1 MRNNKFKLSNMIPN
15 AWFYKLKEIGKPK
28 NQTTTTTSK
37 NKKHPSSLPS
47 KTTSISSKPNQPNQY
62 IPRKSYYFTRNL
74 NQNNHIKLSSS
85 SPPKTPSKNR
95 TRKTTSKSKTCSSP
109 KLVASSVSAD
119 CSCRTTLES
128 VWTKSEP
135 LSSSPLNS
143 VYESESV
150 ETEFRTDRVL
160 LPNET
165 SFDEMVSLSISSCPC
180 NKTSNNNNFNN
191 NNNNIDIV
199 IDVDKNSLPRKD
211 DKLEEYNNSNV
222 SFSKLQL
229 PPIITKP
236 QIKKEHNPVKEQ
248 HHQQQMKS
256 MNMNMNKKKNKI
268 GSVNSP
274 GMKLRIKSP
283 KIATKKLQLY
293 QSRKSVSSTTTTA
306 SGGYHRRR
314 SFSGSV
320 AIVKSS
326 FNPGKDFRESMVE
339 MIVENNIRES
349 KDLEDLLAC
358 YLSLNSDEYHHL
370 IIKVFKQ
377 IWFDLTENRV
387 EKYN

>member
-1 MRNNKFKLSNMIPN
+1 MRNNKFKLSDMIPN

-28 NQTTTTTSK
+28 NQTSTTTSK
-37 NKKHPSSLPS
+37 NRKHSSSLPS
-47 KTTSISSKPNQPNQY
+47 KTTSISSKPNQPNQNQY

-74 NQNNHIKLSSS
+74 NQNNNIKLSSS
-85 SPPKTPSKNR
+85 SPSKNR
-95 TRKTTSKSKTCSSP
+95 TRKTTTTTSTTSKSKTCSSP
-109 KLVASSVSAD
+109 KRVTSSVSAD

-128 VWTKSEP
+128 VWTKSET

-143 VYESESV
+143 LYESESV
-150 ETEFRTDRVL
+150 DTEFRTDRVL

-165 SFDEMVSLSISSCPC
+165 SFDEMVSFSISSCPC
-180 NKTSNNNNFNN
+180 NNNNI
-191 NNNNIDIV
+191 NNNIDIV

-211 DKLEEYNNSNV
+211 DKLEDYNSY
-222 SFSKLQL
+222 KLQL

-236 QIKKEHNPVKEQ
+236 KIKKEHKPE
-248 HHQQQMKS
+248 QQQQQQPK
-256 MNMNMNKKKNKI
+256 NMNKNRNKI

-283 KIATKKLQLY
+283 KIATKKLQIY
-293 QSRKSVSSTTTTA
+293 HNRKSASSTTTTTT
-306 SGGYHRRR
+306 SGYHRRR

-326 FNPGKDFRESMVE
+326 FNPQKDFRESMVE

-358 YLSLNSDEYHHL
+358 YLSLNSDEYHQL

-387 EKYN
+387 QKYN

>member
-1 MRNNKFKLSNMIPN
+1 MRNNKFKLSAMIPN

-28 NQTTTTTSK
+28 NQTSSK
-37 NKKHPSSLPS
+37 NNKKPS
-47 KTTSISSKPNQPNQY
+47 KTSSISSKPNPPNQNQNQY

-74 NQNNHIKLSSS
+74 NQNNNNNNLKLSSS

-95 TRKTTSKSKTCSSP
+95 TRKTCSSP
-109 KLVASSVSAD
+109 KLVSAD

-128 VWTKSEP
+128 VWTKSET
-135 LSSSPLNS
+135 LSSSPL
-143 VYESESV
+143 YESESV
-150 ETEFRTDRVL
+150 DTEFRTDRVL

-165 SFDEMVSLSISSCPC
+165 SFDQMVSLSISSCPC
-180 NKTSNNNNFNN
+180 TNKTSSNNNNLN

-211 DKLEEYNNSNV
+211 DKLQQPYNSYV
-222 SFSKLQL
+222 SFSNLEL

-236 QIKKEHNPVKEQ
+236 QIEKQ
-248 HHQQQMKS
+248 HKPEKHHRQQQQETM
-256 MNMNMNKKKNKI
+256 KNKNTNKNRNKNKT
-268 GSVNSP
+268 GSINSP
-274 GMKLRIKSP
+274 GIKLRIKSP

-293 QSRKSVSSTTTTA
+293 HSRKSLSSATTTA
-306 SGGYHRRR
+306 SGCYHRRR

-326 FNPGKDFRESMVE
+326 FNPQKDFRESMVE

-358 YLSLNSDEYHHL
+358 YLSLNSDEYHQL
-370 IIKVFKQ
+370 IIKVFTQ

-387 EKYN
+387 DKYN

>member
-28 NQTTTTTSK
+28 NQTTSKNNKKTSK
-37 NKKHPSSLPS
+37 TS
-47 KTTSISSKPNQPNQY
+47 SISSKPNPPNQNQNQY

-74 NQNNHIKLSSS
+74 NQNKLPSSS
-85 SPPKTPSKNR
+85 SPKTPSKNR
-95 TRKTTSKSKTCSSP
+95 TRKTCSSSP
-109 KLVASSVSAD
+109 KHLTSSVSAD

-128 VWTKSEP
+128 VWTKSET
-135 LSSSPLNS
+135 LSSSPL
-143 VYESESV
+143 YESESV
-150 ETEFRTDRVL
+150 DTEFRTDRVL

-180 NKTSNNNNFNN
+180 TNKTSSNNNNINN
-191 NNNNIDIV
+191 NNNVDIV

-211 DKLEEYNNSNV
+211 DKLEQDYNSYV
-222 SFSKLQL
+222 SFSNLQL

-236 QIKKEHNPVKEQ
+236 QIKKQHNPEK
-248 HHQQQMKS
+248 HHQPQQQETM
-256 MNMNMNKKKNKI
+256 KNKNTTNKNKNRNKHKT
-268 GSVNSP
+268 GSINSP

-293 QSRKSVSSTTTTA
+293 HSRKSVSSATTTA
-306 SGGYHRRR
+306 SGGYYRRR

-326 FNPGKDFRESMVE
+326 FNPQKDFRESMVE

-358 YLSLNSDEYHHL
+358 YLSLNSDEYHQL

-387 EKYN
+387 DKYN